1 MEPKGLELNISGWG
15 SVRLMHALFDLNGT
29 LALDGDLSP
38 GVRERLLFLQD
49 YLTLHLITADTHGT
63 AEKVLQ
69 GCGDLTIV
77 RIQAGNEAFQKGDYL
92 EKVGSHQAVAF
103 GNGRND
109 TAMLRRAR
117 LGICVMNGEGTAVQ
131 AILAGDLVVRS
142 AVEGLD
148 LLLKPDRL
156 RASLRC

>member
-1 MEPKGLELNISGWG
+1 
-15 SVRLMHALFDLNGT
+15 
-29 LALDGDLSP
+29 
-38 GVRERLLFLQD
+38 VRERLLLLQD

-63 AEKVLQ
+63 AANLLE
-69 GCGDLTIV
+69 GCGELTIV
-77 RIQAGNEAFQKGDYL
+77 RILPGSESFQKGDYL
-92 EKVGSHQAVAF
+92 EKVGSHQTVAF
-103 GNGRND
+103 GNGKND

-131 AILAGDLVVRS
+131 AILASDLVVRS